1 MADKFSMNYAIESST
16 NVFSAVWNL
25 TRVMKAAG
33 WNVVAHSDG
42 TTKTSSG
49 TNAND
54 SWGNSA
60 DPLDDIYP
68 SGFTSA
74 APWIVM
80 QGPSTIKL
88 PFTSAPT
95 GTFVRGE
102 PVTQATS
109 GATGELLGI
118 VWDSALVTGW
128 AIVAPRTGTFNGS
141 NVVTGSI
148 SSATFTPSS
157 VKTFVREVVFSKQSS
172 IAYNGSVY
180 YICADSSAESSSL
193 FSTLAASAGCTA
205 TVQPGAGGTG
215 NTFPTIAMSVR
226 GTGGSVSHTNWYF
239 GVTTSGLTGYA
250 NAACVNATS
259 AAGVSADG
267 SFYCLIGRTD
277 ITGGQGMFGFFRV
290 DDGEP
295 GDVDPY
301 VFYWVSGNS
310 LSAFSRT
317 SATGYYNSQYENW
330 LQMNAGNRSQCMWR
344 GYASRDGYV
353 SARDVVVPFIST
365 YRNASGTTY
374 TPQMNSGQPNPMEV
388 QNQPSSNFTYV
399 REPMGLCTT
408 GQTSNIR
415 MVKGNVRWV
424 QVVPVGQYKDTFDN
438 KKWIVVIAWVNAGN
452 PGVIVGPWD
461 GTTTPI

>member
-1 MADKFSMNYAIESST
+1 MANAFSLNYTIESGT
-16 NVFSAVWNL
+16 NVFDAIWRL
-25 TRVMKAAG
+25 TRAMKAAG

-42 TTKTSSG
+42 TTKTASG
-49 TNAND
+49 TNNND
-54 SWGNSA
+54 SWGNNA
-60 DPLDDIYP
+60 NPLNDVYP
-68 SGFTSA
+68 TSFTAA

-80 QGPSTIKL
+80 RGPSTIKF
-88 PFTSAPT
+88 PFTTAPT

-118 VWDSALVTGW
+118 VWDSDLVTGW

-157 VKTFVREVVFSKQSS
+157 VKTFVREVVFAKQSS
-172 IAYNGSVY
+172 VAYNGSAY

-215 NTFPTIAMSVR
+215 NTFPTIAICVR
-226 GTGGSVSHTNWYF
+226 GTGGSVSHTQWMY
-239 GVTTSGLTGYA
+239 GTTTSGFTGYA
-250 NAACVNATS
+250 NVACVNATPS
-259 AAGVSADG
+259 AGVSADG
-267 SFYCLIGRTD
+267 SFYCLVGRSDVTNA
-277 ITGGQGMFGFFRV
+277 QGAFGFFRI

-301 VFYWVSGNS
+301 VFYWVSGTQLTS
-310 LSAFSRT
+310 FSRT
-317 SATGYYNSQYENW
+317 SSSSYYNSQYENW
-330 LQMNAGNRSQCMWR
+330 FQINGANRQYAMWR
-344 GYASRDGYV
+344 GYAARDGYV
-353 SARDVVVPFIST
+353 GARDVVVPFIMT
-365 YRNASGTTY
+365 YRGTSANSY

-388 QNQPSSNFTYV
+388 QNQPSSGFTYV
-399 REPMGLCTT
+399 REPLGLCTT

-415 MVKGNVRWV
+415 MVKGNVRWMNI
-424 QVVPVGQYKDTFDN
+424 VPVGQFRDTFDN
-438 KKWIVVIAWVNAGN
+438 KKWIILFPWVHLNN
-452 PGVIVGPWD
+452 PGVIIGPWD
-461 GTTTPI
+461 GITSPI